1 MHLITARF
9 GRTTP
14 LVGVRG
20 ALWENVFPGGNNS
33 HCWLASP
40 AHTKPGD
47 DARMAIV
54 AASRTNCR
62 SLSVGTDASAELSD
76 ECRSCSSPTYV
87 RTRCSDDTTRPRC
100 SLASPLLCLYSPLG
114 KLTRKLKRAVLPAP
128 IVTAS
133 RKSASDSLTSVMSVS
148 TANTSPLTSPSA
160 NLKLLSPLMP
170 APPQTHTAAPDIA
183 DEYFLRHQQRSAGRA
198 HQAGSTSASSATD
211 FDSLYSL
218 DDQSCDRVS
227 LHIRASSELLLG
239 AQARELSSLLAAT
252 HDSPGW
258 SVKDGLLIPADAAP
272 EHELEHE
279 REPRDQ
285 DTVADLVATDVLER
299 LNLQ

>member
-54 AASRTNCR
+54 AASRTNC
-62 SLSVGTDASAELSD
+62 
-76 ECRSCSSPTYV
+76 
-87 RTRCSDDTTRPRC
+87 
-100 SLASPLLCLYSPLG
+100 PLG

>member
-1 MHLITARF
+1 MNISAIDSTS
-9 GRTTP
+9 GRDEFQHFK
-14 LVGVRG
+14 
-20 ALWENVFPGGNNS
+20 ADFFKS
-33 HCWLASP
+33 
-40 AHTKPGD
+40 
-47 DARMAIV
+47 
-54 AASRTNCR
+54 R
-62 SLSVGTDASAELSD
+62 SLSVGTDASDDLSD
-76 ECRSCSSPTYV
+76 ECGSC
-87 RTRCSDDTTRPRC
+87 
-100 SLASPLLCLYSPLG
+100 SPLG
-114 KLTRKLKRAVLPAP
+114 KLTKKLKRAVLPAP

-133 RKSASDSLTSVMSVS
+133 DSLSSVMSAS
-148 TANTSPLTSPSA
+148 TANTSPATSPSA

-170 APPQTHTAAPDIA
+170 APPQCAAPSRDHCVPDIA

-218 DDQSCDRVS
+218 DDSSDRVS
-227 LHIRASSELLLG
+227 LHIRASSDLLLG
-239 AQARELSSLLAAT
+239 TQARELSSLLATT

-272 EHELEHE
+272 DPELELE

-285 DTVADLVATDVLER
+285 DVVADLVATDVLER